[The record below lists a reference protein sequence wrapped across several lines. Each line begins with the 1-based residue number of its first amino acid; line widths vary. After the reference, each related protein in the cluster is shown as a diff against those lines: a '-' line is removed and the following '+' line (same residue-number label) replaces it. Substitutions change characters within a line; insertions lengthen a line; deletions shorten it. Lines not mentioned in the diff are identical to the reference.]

1 MSSVLI
7 ALVLAASE
15 PRDEAP
21 RLPTAPVSVLAQ
33 GAEPGAHAE
42 LAFDGPAGWMFAPDR
57 PAQSPQPVDEARAA
71 FERAEE
77 LARTGRYAD
86 ARLAYQRVTE
96 RFPDS
101 VVAKEAKERS
111 KPSAFL
117 GWADVV
123 RNGPSK
129 NRVDVVLLGDGYEL
143 EHLKAFDKLAGDIPP
158 LFERQETFR
167 EYYAYFNFLRGA
179 CLSADS
185 GVDGFGREYDTA
197 LNGHT
202 TGTFAGHVAVDGEV
216 VRRVLGKIPD
226 TDGLAIVFVKTG
238 VLGTGGGGIATI
250 GGREVRTV
258 IHEFGHAFGGLGD
271 EYQTAQSHAQGSG
284 PVHGAP
290 NVSGTEDPKA
300 VPWAHWLAA
309 KHPGVGLY
317 EGASGRPKG
326 AWRPTSTGCVMDS
339 AEAFCVV
346 CREQLVRSIYAIV
359 DPIDACTPEPMKRG
373 SAASLALGEAG
384 LEFKVEVLRP
394 STHAIEVRWWVL
406 PEGALP
412 KSGEGASR
420 TDDEGVASGGERA
433 RRGPLTPIA
442 ERPAQEVLANTAGK
456 HAFRLQR
463 SDLKPGR
470 YRVIC
475 RAKDATKLRGERF
488 PWVLS
493 DPEGLLESERAWWV
507 EVRESR

>member
-1 MSSVLI
+1 MLSTLL
-7 ALVLAASE
+7 ALLVTLPFGDAEPVVLAIDR
-15 PRDEAP
+15 PVQ
-21 RLPTAPVSVLAQ
+21 LPT
-33 GAEPGAHAE
+33 
-42 LAFDGPAGWMFAPDR
+42 
-57 PAQSPQPVDEARAA
+57 PVDEARAA
-71 FERAEE
+71 FDKAEE
-77 LARTGRYAD
+77 LARAGRYSD
-86 ARLAYQRVTE
+86 ARAAYQRVAE

-101 VVAKEAKERS
+101 KVAKEARERS

-143 EHLKAFDKLAGDIPP
+143 EHMKAFDKLAGDIPP

-202 TGTFAGHVAVDGEV
+202 TGTFAGHVAIDRELVEK
-216 VRRVLGKIPD
+216 VLARIPD

-284 PVHGAP
+284 PVREAP
-290 NVSGTEDPKA
+290 NVAGTDDPKS
-300 VPWAHWLAA
+300 VPWKHWLAA

-339 AEAFCVV
+339 SEAFCVV
-346 CREQLVRSIYAIV
+346 CREQLARSIYAIV
-359 DPIDACTPEPMKRG
+359 DPIDACSPDPMKRG
-373 SAASLALGEAG
+373 SAKSLALGEEG
-384 LEFKVEVLRP
+384 LEFRVDVLEPR
-394 STHAIEVRWWVL
+394 THALEVRWWVL

-412 KSGEGASR
+412 KSGDGASR
-420 TDDEGVASGGERA
+420 TDDDGVAGDADRTK
-433 RRGPLTPIA
+433 RGPLAPIDA
-442 ERPAQEVLANTAGK
+442 KPAQEVLASSTGK
-456 HAFRLQR
+456 HVFRMQR
-463 SDLKPGR
+463 SDWKPGR

-488 PWVLS
+488 PWVLD

-507 EVRESR
+507 ELRANDAPGK